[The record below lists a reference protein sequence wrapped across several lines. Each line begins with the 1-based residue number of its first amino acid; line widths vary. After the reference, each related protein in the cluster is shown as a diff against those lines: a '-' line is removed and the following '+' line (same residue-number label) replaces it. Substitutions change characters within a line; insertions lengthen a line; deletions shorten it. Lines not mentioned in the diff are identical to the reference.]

1 MTEEALQKWIEQEFP
16 NEMPITEIADKLD
29 TLQCHPDIEQIRIWF
44 GNVLLDYI
52 TIDYIEYTG
61 NRKQFW
67 QETSIQLF
75 FRNTEK
81 LPKKRRYF
89 WSVYYFFKGQYEKS
103 LFMMQEFMQH
113 DYVNRTCDLNE
124 LVYFYVIPFKNAY
137 PGFWDRIL
145 EQLEQFGTEKVVL
158 EHCEL
163 IRSYYVCNTE
173 MEKLS
178 VLTTFLQT
186 HLNSVIAKELLGT
199 VYGNLKMWK
208 NQIACFESVIEQPLV
223 YSKATWYCS
232 AGWAYGKCKDWKQ
245 EECYYRKCLEL
256 EWDYPFVNN
265 NLAYGLYQQ
274 KRYAEAKEILENCLQ
289 QKLDLSCAPNNYVRV
304 LLAMGDSRQA
314 LSFIKKGT
322 FSISKALI
330 KRAEKAQ
337 NHQPIVLP
345 AESAVK
351 TNSDLQSKAL
361 EKAEQFSSE
370 RLLEEELTAR
380 IESGMPVFG
389 KQLKVYQR
397 KGEYGRQYIIP
408 IGRLDLLCEDAA
420 GNLYIIELK
429 KDSGYDDAYAQTAA
443 YLDWFEKSAAFANR
457 NIYGIIC
464 VNHPSQNLLEKVHA
478 DARMQIYEYQISYVE
493 R

>member
-1 MTEEALQKWIEQEFP
+1 MTEEALQTWIEKEFP
-16 NEMPITEIADKLD
+16 SDMKLEEVACKLD
-29 TLQCHPDIEQIRIWF
+29 TMESHPDIEELRVWF
-44 GNVLLDYI
+44 ENFLLDCI
-52 TIDYIEYTG
+52 TIDFISYSDMKSFQKG
-61 NRKQFW
+61 NV
-67 QETSIQLF
+67 TQLF
-75 FRNTEK
+75 LRNTEK
-81 LPKKRRYF
+81 LPKERNYF
-89 WSVYYFFKGQYEKS
+89 WSVYYFFIGEYEKS
-103 LFMMQEFMQH
+103 LFAVQKSMQK
-113 DYVNRTCDLNE
+113 DYINHTCDLQE
-124 LVYFYVIPFKNAY
+124 LVYFYLVPFKNAF

-163 IRSYYVCNTE
+163 IRSYYACSNE
-173 MEKLS
+173 EEKLS
-178 VLTTFLQT
+178 LLTAFLQT
-186 HLNSVIAKELLGT
+186 HPDSVIAKELLGT

-208 NQIACFESVIEQPLV
+208 NQIACFESVIEQPLL
-223 YSKATWYCS
+223 YSKATWYFS
-232 AGWAYGKCKDWKQ
+232 AGWAYGMCKDWKQ
-245 EECYYRKCLEL
+245 EEVYYRMCLEL
-256 EWDYPFVNN
+256 EWDYPFANN

-274 KRYAEAKEILENCLQ
+274 KRYAEAKEILEKCLQ
-289 QKLDLSCAPNNYVRV
+289 KKLDLSFVPNNYVRV

-322 FSISKALI
+322 FPISKALI

-337 NHQPIVLP
+337 NDQPIVLP

-389 KQLKVYQR
+389 KQLKIYQR

-408 IGRLDLLCEDAA
+408 IGRLDLLCEDAE

-464 VNHPSQNLLEKVHA
+464 VNHPSQKLLKKVHA
-478 DARMQIYEYQISYVE
+478 DARMQIYEYQISYTE